1 MLAKLLVITDAAHSD
16 DRLLH
21 LCRSFAA
28 AGAVV
33 DAQSD
38 IDELVCHI

>member
-1 MLAKLLVITDAAHSD
+1 MPAKLLVITDAAHSD

-21 LCRSFAA
+21 LCKSFAA
-28 AGAVV
+28 AAVG